1 MDRTNFEKILHEVK
15 NYHRDADGLFAEYYK
30 KVDQMR
36 KELRDDVFQ
45 QKIKDDVYPYYSGT
59 LMGCQT
65 VAKSN
70 IHAICESIK
79 DDLKSWTLK
88 PIRPETMQILS
99 CINDF
104 NIRLTKD
111 ELSILEADVK
121 GNMFAGKIF
130 TEIAKN
136 NGYRVQ
142 MPDVTAYL
150 KALRTAE
157 SDACVAIDAYC
168 GSSPDFIG
176 RDLLD
181 KRRFNGSPIGEWE
194 VWYRIYAA
202 EYAEKHNSLDE
213 AAGMWE
219 QSKVSI
225 AYTLTEKERARLKD
239 IIDDI
244 GKLDGTEKTE
254 KIKRL
259 LGSDSDINDKLQL
272 MGDDY
277 KEIAAQY
284 MVVGQQ
290 EASYIK

>member
-104 NIRLTKD
+104 IIRLTKD
-111 ELSILEADVK
+111 ELSILESDVK
-121 GNMFAGKIF
+121 SNMFAGKI
-130 TEIAKN
+130 
-136 NGYRVQ
+136 Y
-142 MPDVTAYL
+142 
-150 KALRTAE
+150 
-157 SDACVAIDAYC
+157 
-168 GSSPDFIG
+168 
-176 RDLLD
+176 
-181 KRRFNGSPIGEWE
+181 
-194 VWYRIYAA
+194 
-202 EYAEKHNSLDE
+202 
-213 AAGMWE
+213 
-219 QSKVSI
+219 
-225 AYTLTEKERARLKD
+225 TEKANARRYSIPKS
-239 IIDDI
+239 IEN
-244 GKLDGTEKTE
+244 G
-254 KIKRL
+254 R
-259 LGSDSDINDKLQL
+259 
-272 MGDDY
+272 
-277 KEIAAQY
+277 
-284 MVVGQQ
+284 VGCVCRN
-290 EASYIK
+290 